1 MEKVFLKPTYSEI
14 EIKGSLK
21 DGHTDVFSYDYYDD
35 EEKRKLGGLYII
47 GNVKQDNGSD
57 PDTEGQ
63 GNSPDIAYITNLVA
77 SLAKREYYSR
87 PDVSPRE
94 AFSATLKKVNDVVE
108 EFFKNKALKVNIGIF
123 AVAGEQILISKLGKF
138 KIILGRDSRVVD
150 ILNNIDLFSKDPA
163 EDKEFSGIVS
173 GKVMPGDKLF
183 AFYPNRMITSR
194 EKTIRANLL
203 KFDNEQFLNGLN
215 SLKESKHDFECGALY
230 LSLDNHKEPA
240 DIKRVKTAVAEN
252 VAPAIKLQK
261 TEPGKIDQP
270 LDPEPNQEPAE
281 EVPRIISS
289 EFSLGRKSSP
299 FATPIK
305 IMKNLYLGSKIPSG
319 INFKRKLISFFVL
332 AGILI
337 VGVILIKTFVIIDPE
352 KRQLNTVISQAHSNV
367 KLAKTKI
374 SQNDFIGARQLLVDS
389 LLNVQTTNIKNEKVD
404 KTKTEI
410 YEVLDSIDKATEIS
424 PTSLE
429 TMPAEITKKIA
440 LLDAYKGAGNSFELY
455 ENNLYVLASDTISKI
470 SDIDQSGKKEP
481 TQWLKSGNLPE
492 QATTIT
498 VDGKV
503 YVMNKTGV
511 LYTYYKGEKVSDANT
526 MIVSTDDSVLMT
538 SKNSDKLYLADKK
551 LARIYEIDKNSGSLV
566 RTLKIGSPESLTGAY
581 LYGDTNIIVT
591 TSDGRIWEVK

>member
-319 INFKRKLISFFVL
+319 INFKRKLISFSVL

-410 YEVLDSIDKATEIS
+410 YEVLDGIDKATEIS

>member
-566 RTLKIGSPESLTGAY
+566 RTLKIDSPESLTGAY
-581 LYGDTNIIVT
+581 LYGDTSIMVT

>member
-319 INFKRKLISFFVL
+319 INFKRKLISFSVL

-410 YEVLDSIDKATEIS
+410 YEVLDGIDKATEIS

-581 LYGDTNIIVT
+581 LYGDTSIMVT

>member
-319 INFKRKLISFFVL
+319 INFKRKLISFSVL

-389 LLNVQTTNIKNEKVD
+389 LLNVHTTNIKNEKVD

-440 LLDAYKGAGNSFELY
+440 LLDAYKGAGNAFELY

-566 RTLKIGSPESLTGAY
+566 RTLKIGSSESLTGAY
-581 LYGDTNIIVT
+581 LYGDTSIMVT